1 MISNFRGFNISHF
14 TEFGFKYKNLWVSI
28 FVVVDSRSD
37 HVVSFNFLSFLS
49 GQTERVSLKHSCVEI
64 SNSHQSWINN
74 TSEHTSHVR
83 VRVQ

>member
-1 MISNFRGFNISHF
+1 MH
-14 TEFGFKYKNLWVSI
+14 
-28 FVVVDSRSD
+28 D

-49 GQTERVSLKHSCVEI
+49 GQTERVSLKHLCIEI

-83 VRVQ
+83 VCVQKITKCNNRTVDVWKKGLEFYGFLVLQYS